1 MVNNIGLLFFMLTL
15 GKSDFK
21 PIAGSRTGASIN
33 KTTINLS
40 SDQSPLVI
48 KSVAN
53 AKRGSHQIIKVK
65 PKQNLDCYISL
76 SIDADFDIYTYKKN
90 PALNR
95 AFPLT
100 SSTKYGK
107 KDEFM
112 FSTFEKG
119 QSYYISIV
127 KNSPKRI
134 KPNQS
139 KFKLTFEPFPKN
151 QSSEMLLPNDPY
163 FSNQWHLY
171 NLTYDK
177 NDSNQNV
184 NTFLNFD
191 IGAPEAWW
199 CNEYLTDRGQ
209 NGKSSVIAVIDGG
222 VDITHPDLKDNIWTG
237 KLNNSSNKQVL
248 NGWDVVNS
256 KPNTPERASNHGT
269 HVAGIIAATANNNE
283 GIAGISWNSK
293 IMGLNILSEEEKAS
307 DDHIIK
313 AINFAVKNGAN
324 IINMSLGNPIKLA
337 QSDLS
342 KAKMKF
348 LDKDLVKTIKGYRKA
363 FSNARKKDVLIVM
376 AAGNYGQVDFD
387 VSKWANIGDLS
398 RNIIAP
404 YDYALKTDN
413 IILVGSVASN
423 MRLPSYSSHASR
435 VDIAAPGGS
444 RQINYEFD
452 PITGSI
458 IPVQDN
464 ESNEEETR
472 SFQIYSTIK
481 GGRYAPSLGTSM
493 AAPMVSG
500 AAGML
505 REFRNDLSAKEV
517 KKMILN
523 HSRSFETLIPYVEEG
538 RTLHLA
544 DMIFEATNCEYQ
556 IDGGPVTPVIE

>member
-1 MVNNIGLLFFMLTL
+1 MLTFE
-15 GKSDFK
+15 KSDYK
-21 PIAGSRTGASIN
+21 PVGSSKSGSSIS
-33 KTTINLS
+33 KVPINLS
-40 SDQSPLVI
+40 IDQNPLVI

-76 SIDADFDIYTYKKN
+76 RIDADFDIYTFKKN
-90 PALNR
+90 PALHR
-95 AFPLT
+95 TFPLT

-107 KDEFM
+107 EDEFM
-112 FSTFEKG
+112 FSSFKKG
-119 QSYYISIV
+119 QTYFISVV
-127 KNSPKRI
+127 KNSPKRL

-139 KFKLTFEPFPKN
+139 KFELTFEPFPKN
-151 QSSEMLLPNDPY
+151 QSPEMLLPNDPY

-177 NDSNQNV
+177 SNSNQDV

-199 CNEYLTDRGQ
+199 CNQYLTDRGQ
-209 NGKSSVIAVIDGG
+209 NGNPSVIAVIDSG
-222 VDITHPDLKDNIWTG
+222 VDITHPDLKDNIWISNG
-237 KLNNSSNKQVL
+237 DDSSNKQGL
-248 NGWDVVNS
+248 NGWDVVNN
-256 KPNTPERASNHGT
+256 KPNTPERAGNHGT

-293 IMGLNILSEEEKAS
+293 IMGLNVLSEQGTTS
-307 DDHIIK
+307 DDDIIK

-324 IINMSLGNPIKLA
+324 VINMSLGSPIKLA

-342 KAKMKF
+342 KAKLKT
-348 LDKDLVKTIKGYRKA
+348 LDKDLIKTIKGYRKA
-363 FSNARKKDVLIVM
+363 FTNARKNDVLIVM
-376 AAGNYGQVDFD
+376 AAGNFGQVDYD

-458 IPVQDN
+458 IPIEDN
-464 ESNEEETR
+464 KFNKEETR
-472 SFQIYSTIK
+472 SFQIYSTITD
-481 GGRYAPSLGTSM
+481 GRYAPKLGTSM
-493 AAPMVSG
+493 AAPMVSA

-517 KKMILN
+517 KEMILD

-544 DMIFEATNCEYQ
+544 DMIFEATDCEYQ

>member
-40 SDQSPLVI
+40 SDQNPLVI

-53 AKRGSHQIIKVK
+53 TKRGSHQIIKVK

-90 PALNR
+90 PAISR

-107 KDEFM
+107 DDESM
-112 FSTFEKG
+112 FTSFKKG
-119 QSYYISIV
+119 QTYFISVV
-127 KNSPKRI
+127 KNSPKRL
-134 KPNQS
+134 KLNQS
-139 KFKLTFEPFPKN
+139 KFELTFEPFPKN
-151 QSSEMLLPNDPY
+151 QSPEMVLPNDPY
-163 FSNQWHLY
+163 FDKQWHLY
-171 NLTYDK
+171 NLNYDK
-177 NDSNQNV
+177 SDSNQDV

-199 CNEYLTDRGQ
+199 CNQVLTERGQ
-209 NGKSSVIAVIDGG
+209 NGNPSVIAVIDRG
-222 VDITHPDLKDNIWTG
+222 VDITHPDLKDNIWVG
-237 KLNNSSNKQVL
+237 NADDSSSKSGL
-248 NGWDVVNS
+248 NGWDVVNN
-256 KPNTPERASNHGT
+256 KPNTHERAENHGT
-269 HVAGIIAATANNNE
+269 HVAGIIAATANNNK

-293 IMGLNILSEEEKAS
+293 IMGLNVYSEQGMAS
-307 DDHIIK
+307 DNDIIK

-324 IINMSLGNPIKLA
+324 IINMSLGYPIKLA

-363 FSNARKKDVLIVM
+363 FSNARKNDVLIVM

-458 IPVQDN
+458 IPIQDN
-464 ESNEEETR
+464 NSNKEETR
-472 SFQIYSTIK
+472 SFQIYSTITD
-481 GGRYAPSLGTSM
+481 GRYAPSLGTSM
-493 AAPMVSG
+493 AAPMVSA

-517 KKMILN
+517 KKMILDQ
-523 HSRSFETLIPYVEEG
+523 SRSFETLIPYVEEG

-544 DMIFEATNCEYQ
+544 DMIFEATDCDSRLDREYVVPE
-556 IDGGPVTPVIE
+556 I